1 MSIIAKVFSI
11 VVLILSVV
19 FVSMSVSLYGESVYW
34 KPKFYTEKA
43 QNIELKE
50 DHIRKVSYWTALA
63 GYYENQKNATSVE
76 LKKQNERVAQLENEM
91 REREM
96 ALAVEYQK
104 NFRVVAQLMETVREI
119 SRMNRVLKQRQ
130 DVIMKQQQALMVAR
144 QNSAVMA
151 QQVSDL
157 QRQNNQ
163 MVQYSSELTRHV
175 TKLEQDLEEA
185 RRILDI
191 IRGLGVIDFG
201 ALEIQ
206 RPING
211 KITSVR
217 PETAS
222 VVIDRGEQHKV
233 QIGNTFWVYRGDK
246 LIGRVRVTSVQQ
258 TACAATIMPE
268 FTQGVFQVNDNA
280 ATVLER

>member
-1 MSIIAKVFSI
+1 VSIIAKVFSI

-19 FVSMSVSLYGESVYW
+19 FVSMSVSLYGDSVYW

-43 QNIELKE
+43 QNIDLKE
-50 DHIRKVSYWTALA
+50 DHIMKVSYWSALA
-63 GYYENQKNATSVE
+63 GYYENQKNATTVE

-163 MVQYSSELTRHV
+163 MVQYNSEITRHV
-175 TKLEQDLEEA
+175 TKLETELEEV
-185 RRILDI
+185 RGKLQRITEATGGAGVDI
-191 IRGLGVIDFG
+191 EV
-201 ALEIQ
+201 Q

-211 KITSVR
+211 TVTSVQ

-233 QIGNTFWVYRGDK
+233 DIGNMFWVFRGDK
-246 LIGRVRVTSVQQ
+246 LVGRVRVTSVQQ
-258 TACAATIMPE
+258 TACGATIMPE
-268 FTQGVFQVNDNA
+268 YTQDVFKVNDSA